1 MSQLRFYLF
10 AAVLCSIAV
19 FGSGDVS
26 TEKTVLIDVPS
37 SLSSVPAGLKDVKP
51 SEEPTTSEKPTTV
64 PSEPT
69 TTSTTTTPAPTTT
82 SSTTAAPTPKPTPAP
97 TPKPTPAPTPK
108 PTPAPAP
115 TPTPAPKPLPP
126 PQPGKWSYVDKATN
140 VTCIV
145 VQFAAQLNVT
155 YTKENSNTTDHVL
168 LNVPV
173 NATVNGSCGNETQWL
188 QLSWPVEGGN
198 GSNSMLLVFAL
209 NTTTRMYAMQNLNVS
224 LVPDVFNNA
233 SFKEPVELWHG
244 AEWRTPVATSY
255 RCAPAA
261 HLNMTAETTSVVAT
275 LTVSQL
281 QEEAFR
287 SAHDAAFSAA
297 RDCGGGDVPDAVPI
311 AVGCALGGL
320 VVVVLAAYLVG
331 RRRSAARGYLSM

>member
-10 AAVLCSIAV
+10 AAVICSLAV
-19 FGSGDVS
+19 FGSSDGS
-26 TEKTVLIDVPS
+26 TDKTILIDVPS
-37 SLSSVPAGLKDVKP
+37 SDVKT
-51 SEEPTTSEKPTTV
+51 SEVPTTLETSPVPTEPTSST
-64 PSEPT
+64 
-69 TTSTTTTPAPTTT
+69 TTTTPAPTTT
-82 SSTTAAPTPKPTPAP
+82 SSTTPAP
-97 TPKPTPAPTPK
+97 TPKPTR
-108 PTPAPAP
+108 
-115 TPTPAPKPLPP
+115 
-126 PQPGKWSYVDKATN
+126 KWSYVDKATN

-155 YTKENSNTTDHVL
+155 YIKENSNTTDHVL

-173 NATVNGSCGNETQWL
+173 NASVANGSCANETQWL
-188 QLSWPVEGGN
+188 QLSWPAVEGGN
-198 GSNSMLLVFAL
+198 STNSMLLVFTLNATTKLYAL
-209 NTTTRMYAMQNLNVS
+209 QNLNVS
-224 LVPDVFNNA
+224 LVPEVFNNA

-244 AEWRTPVATSY
+244 AEWRTPLAASY
-255 RCAPAA
+255 RCAAA
-261 HLNMTAETTSVVAT
+261 ARLNMTAEATSAVAT

-287 SAHDAAFSAA
+287 VAHDAAFSAA